1 MKATIQFIGTALVA
15 FMIGQPAFAHRNE
28 PSPSVPATIA
38 VPAGYEVEVKF
49 HASGVQIYRCR
60 PSARIAARFDW
71 TFVAPDATL
80 FDGDG
85 KAVGR
90 HYAGPTWEA
99 SDGSKVVGKEVARV
113 AAPNG
118 SSLPWLL
125 LTATVVQTGE
135 TFKRIGFLQ
144 RLHTNGG
151 SAPTPVCTADTAD
164 VEVRV
169 PYTADYYFYSLR

>member
-1 MKATIQFIGTALVA
+1 MKAPIRLLSAALVA
-15 FMIGQPAFAHRNE
+15 FAIGQSAFAQGNE
-28 PSPSVPATIA
+28 PSPSVPAAIA
-38 VPAGYEVEVKF
+38 VPAGYEVTMKF
-49 HASGVQIYRCR
+49 RASGVQIYRCQ
-60 PSARIAARFDW
+60 PSAQIATNFVW

-80 FDGDG
+80 FDKDG

-99 SDGSKVVGKEVARV
+99 NDGSKVVGKEVARV
-113 AAPNG
+113 VAPNG
-118 SSLPWLL
+118 SSIPWLL
-125 LTATVVQTGE
+125 LTATVVQAGE

-151 SAPTPVCTADTAD
+151 SAPTPVCTGDTAD